1 MLYCMPKEDHPLTK
15 HSIGI
20 AVRRTGLKPD
30 VIRAWEKRYG
40 AIQPGRT
47 PTNRR
52 FYTDEQLDRLRLLR
66 QATLGGRQIG
76 QIAGLSTEQLREL
89 VEADRTASGRAPQP
103 LQEVVQVSSDKHLS
117 ACLTAVENL
126 DSHELRFQLEKAA
139 TELTHPRIL
148 EDLVVPLLGKI
159 GELWE
164 RGAIRV
170 VHEHVASAVI
180 RTFLGN
186 LKDAFVGADN
196 SPSIVVGTP
205 LRQEHELGALIA
217 SATAASEGWKV
228 THLGYGLPAEEIA
241 AAANTKGAKAVSLS
255 LVYPTD
261 DPYLASELKKLRRL
275 LGNELPMIFGGRAA
289 SGYAKTLGSISA
301 TLVTDLAGFRK
312 ELRSARG

>member
-1 MLYCMPKEDHPLTK
+1 MTKKDHPLTQ

-52 FYTDEQLDRLRLLR
+52 FYTDEQLERLNLLR

-89 VEADRTASGRAPQP
+89 VETDRAASGQVPQP
-103 LQEVVQVSSDKHLS
+103 RQEAARVVSGGHMS

-126 DSHELRFQLEKAA
+126 DPHGLRFQLEKAA
-139 TELTHPRIL
+139 TELTPPKLL
-148 EDLVVPLLGKI
+148 EDLVVPLLGKM

-164 RGAIRV
+164 LGAIRV

-180 RTFLGN
+180 RAFLGN
-186 LKDAFVGADN
+186 LQDVFVGADN
-196 SPSIVVGTP
+196 SPSIVIGTP

-217 SATAASEGWKV
+217 SAVAASEGWSV
-228 THLGYGLPAEEIA
+228 THLGCGLPAEEIT
-241 AAANTKGAKAVSLS
+241 AAANAKGARAVALS

-261 DPYLASELKKLRRL
+261 DPYLVSELKKLRRL
-275 LGNELPMIFGGRAA
+275 LGNELTLIVGGRAA
-289 SGYAKTLGSISA
+289 PGYAKTLSSISA
-301 TLVTDLAGFRK
+301 TLVTDLIGFRK
-312 ELRSARG
+312 ELRSARV